1 MRSPDPGLRALEAT
15 SVTRRRWGRG
25 AARTASGRAL
35 LLGDRNLAV
44 ALSAAGASVTAVG
57 ERTVA
62 VRWSRFVD
70 DWLED
75 PRPDEDALVSTLLDR
90 AASQPGPA
98 ALFYQFDDD
107 LLFASRRREELS
119 RELLVA
125 LPPPELVEQLVD
137 KAAFQALAVRTGLPV
152 PPAHVLD
159 LASGSDAVSDL
170 QLPVLLKPTRREASW
185 TAAVAGKA
193 VVVDDRDALPRIVD
207 LLAQD

>member
-1 MRSPDPGLRALEAT
+1 M
-15 SVTRRRWGRG
+15 SVTRRRRGRRRQ
-25 AARTASGRAL
+25 AVRTAGGRAL

-44 ALSAAGASVTAVG
+44 ALSAAGASVTVIG

-119 RELLVA
+119 RGLLVA
-125 LPPPELVEQLVD
+125 LPPPDLVEQLVD
-137 KAAFQALAVRTGLPV
+137 KAAFQALAIHT
-152 PPAHVLD
+152 
-159 LASGSDAVSDL
+159 GSD
-170 QLPVLLKPTRREASW
+170 
-185 TAAVAGKA
+185 
-193 VVVDDRDALPRIVD
+193 RITCR
-207 LLAQD
+207 